1 MTMYGQSWSTLKDEL
16 NRLANGGGTTYPPRQ
31 SYLDVSGAAR
41 AWAAARGVAITK
53 TDAVGV
59 INQIAGITDEKD
71 FLDFSGVGIRFGGLL
86 RQHIQGFLLFYTDAA
101 SLQLHGRHTRP
112 AGPLAPQTLSAGI
125 AS

>member
-16 NRLANGGGTTYPPRQ
+16 NRLAAGGGTTYPPRS

-59 INQIAGITDEKD
+59 INQIAGITSEKD
-71 FLDFSGVGIRFGGLL
+71 YLDFSGICNYIAGTSGIPAAAAL
-86 RQHIQGFLLFYTDAA
+86 RQVA
-101 SLQLHGRHTRP
+101 S
-112 AGPLAPQTLSAGI
+112 
-125 AS
+125 